1 MSAWPQAS
9 RSTIWHVLKHEWYTV
24 AMKLLNKIPALLSS
38 PLSVFIFIFLF
49 VYLFG
54 FGLIGLFIPSLEP
67 SANTQLVFG
76 NYTNVLSA
84 LGAALAAGAGAKH
97 TKSFRELHEKHDK
110 LQETLTA
117 IDERLNRLEKH

>member
-1 MSAWPQAS
+1 MNTLHQ
-9 RSTIWHVLKHEWYTV
+9 
-24 AMKLLNKIPALLSS
+24 LLAKIPAALAST
-38 PLSVFIFIFLF
+38 PSVFIFIFLF

-54 FGLIGLFIPSLEP
+54 FGLVGLFIQKLEP

-97 TKSFRELHEKHDK
+97 TESFRKLHDKHDK
-110 LQETLTA
+110 IQTSLDDITA
-117 IDERLNRLEKH
+117 RLDRLEKK